1 LHCQRLGGI
10 FSSLRNKVFILGG
23 IVLLGLGF
31 VLWRMT
37 RDIDEV
43 EAADPHPKAA
53 VEPAHP
59 KTDDS
64 PAAPV
69 AARDARIPQV
79 ATRTPA
85 PQPLPSTTPAPAI
98 EPPAAPVP
106 DTMPPT
112 SRAIKNQLR
121 KQVDA
126 IDGYVSDCVT
136 RAAKSGSKVTGAAA
150 LTLKFEH
157 WKQKTVVTEVAIEP
171 IDTTIKDQALL
182 ECLRDTGKKMVID
195 MPEDVNVVTATH
207 QVDLDAGA
215 VTDHKLTA
223 LDVKHPGDPP
233 PAP

>member
-1 LHCQRLGGI
+1 
-10 FSSLRNKVFILGG
+10 LRHKVIILGG
-23 IVLLGLGF
+23 VVLLGLGF

-37 RDIDEV
+37 RDIDTV
-43 EAADPHPKAA
+43 EADPPAKTA

-59 KTDDS
+59 KTDDGS
-64 PAAPV
+64 PAPV
-69 AARDARIPQV
+69 AARDARIPSAAV
-79 ATRTPA
+79 AKPRTTQPASGTPA
-85 PQPLPSTTPAPAI
+85 PSIEPAAAPAVDPM
-98 EPPAAPVP
+98 PPA
-106 DTMPPT
+106 
-112 SRAIKNQLR
+112 SREIKNQLR

-126 IDGYVSDCVT
+126 IDGYVSDCVN
-136 RAAKSGSKVTGAAA
+136 RAAKSGSKLTGAAA

-195 MPEDVNVVTATH
+195 MPDDVNIVTATH

-215 VTDHKLTA
+215 VTDHRLTA
-223 LDVKHPGDPP
+223 LEVKHPNDPP